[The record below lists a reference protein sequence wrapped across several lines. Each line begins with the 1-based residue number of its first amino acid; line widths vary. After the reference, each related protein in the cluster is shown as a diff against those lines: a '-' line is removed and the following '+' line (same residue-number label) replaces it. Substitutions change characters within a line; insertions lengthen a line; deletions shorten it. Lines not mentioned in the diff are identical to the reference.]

1 MSEENS
7 VVIEENDSINHQ
19 LTPEQVEIL
28 KKFEEEMASRI
39 ASEQEKQDVKPEKPV
54 PKPKYPSNIMCR
66 CTMIFF
72 FVNGSEYKNEIN
84 VSMDRIQIIQE
95 QMAVSLENKD
105 GKGVIY
111 LEGSKNSEADFTV
124 IPAKNILYMKLVV
137 EEATK
142 I

>member
-7 VVIEENDSINHQ
+7 VVIAEEDVINHK
-19 LTPEQVEIL
+19 LTAEQEEVL
-28 KKFEEEMASRI
+28 KKFEEDIASKI
-39 ASEQEKQDVKPEKPV
+39 ASEQEKKDVKPEKPI

-84 VSMDRIQIIQE
+84 VSMDKIQIIQE

-111 LEGSKNSEADFTV
+111 LEGSNNSEADFTV

-137 EEATK
+137 EEATT